1 VGTTT
6 DRADAVPALRARLR
20 HSSADF
26 AALDAIAPLA
36 YPRTIVRGEG
46 AFLVDADGRRLLDS
60 GNHLGA
66 CMIGHGRAEVAERMA
81 EQVRTLEFASLDLG
95 MTHPGALELAEL
107 LATLVPLDD
116 PMFLFQ
122 NSGSEANDAALKL
135 ARAYHLR
142 RGEPGRVKVIC
153 RSGSY
158 HGSTFGAMSA
168 TGIPASREPFGPLV
182 PGFVHVAQ
190 PFPGFCGL
198 CGADGPCTLA
208 CADDVERAI
217 ETEGPETVAAFI
229 GEPAAFRQA
238 IKVPHPGYWPRV
250 RETCVRHGVL
260 VVVDEVITGFGR
272 TGTLFG
278 SDHWEL
284 RPDVMTLAKGVTS
297 GYAPLGATV
306 LARHVADAFGDR
318 PLAHI
323 STYAGHPV
331 ACAAALA
338 NLAILLRED
347 LAGAAARAEPLAR
360 AALEGLR
367 ERHPSVRR
375 VSGLGLL
382 LSVELQVAP
391 GTDAAASA
399 VRLFHEC
406 YERNLIMR
414 TAGEADA
421 IVAYLYPPLV
431 VTDAELEA
439 GVAALDGALTATG
452 L

>member
-6 DRADAVPALRARLR
+6 DRAAAVAALRARLR

-26 AALDAIAPLA
+26 RALDAIAPLA

-46 AFLVDADGRRLLDS
+46 AFLHDADGRRLLDS

-66 CMIGHGRAEVAERMA
+66 CQIGHGRAEVAERMA

-107 LATLVPLDD
+107 LAPLVPVDD
-116 PMFLFQ
+116 PMFLFA

-135 ARAYHLR
+135 ARAYHAR
-142 RGEPGRVKVIC
+142 RGEPGRVKVVC

-168 TGIPASREPFGPLV
+168 TGIPASRDPFGPLV

-217 ETEGPETVAAFI
+217 VGEGAETIAAFI

-238 IKVPHPGYWPRV
+238 IKVPHPDYWPRV
-250 RETCVRHGVL
+250 REACARHGVL
-260 VVVDEVITGFGR
+260 VIVDEVITGFGR

-278 SDHWEL
+278 SDHWSL
-284 RPDVMTLAKGVTS
+284 RPDILTLAKGVTS
-297 GYAPLGATV
+297 GYAPLGATI
-306 LARHVADAFGDR
+306 LARPVADVFADE
-318 PLAHI
+318 PVAHI

-347 LAGAAARAEPLAR
+347 LPGAAARAEPLVR
-360 AALEGLR
+360 SALAGLR
-367 ERHPSVRR
+367 EQHSAVRR
-375 VSGLGLL
+375 VSAMGLL
-382 LSVELQVAP
+382 ASVELQLEA
-391 GTDAAASA
+391 GTDAAAAA

-406 YERNLIMR
+406 YERGLIMR

-421 IVAYLYPPLV
+421 LVAYFYPPLV
-431 VTDAELEA
+431 VRDDEIEE
-439 GVAALDGALTATG
+439 GVAALDAALTAAG